1 MESYTAKEAK
11 NRLGEVLRAALR
23 EPVVITVHGK
33 PSVCVMPVADAEEK
47 LRVPKN
53 LHDVLDSIKHK
64 ISCEVLATFPL
75 PEIKAR
81 AKANILRWRANEAD
95 DPVYDEWLAI
105 IEDANDS
112 KMIAAMVGLSDNSN
126 RLRQSFPYV
135 GMLPKA
141 RVREFNEEISA

>member
-47 LRVPKN
+47 LRAPRN
-53 LHDVLDSIKHK
+53 SHDVLDAIKHK
-64 ISCEVLATFPL
+64 ISCEVLAMFPVR
-75 PEIKAR
+75 EIKMR
-81 AKANILRWRANEAD
+81 AKANIDRWRANDAG
-95 DPVYDEWLAI
+95 DPVYDEWYAI
-105 IEDANDS
+105 IEDADDT
-112 KMIAAMVGLSDNSN
+112 KMIAAMVGLSETSN

-135 GMLPKA
+135 GMLPKPM
-141 RVREFNEEISA
+141 VRKLNEEISA